1 MLSDFLERIG
11 IKSFDELNAEERRT
25 YQEWSAVLGK
35 PETTI
40 EDLKALLPREI
51 ERLREELAKYD
62 NSEKRELY
70 FKAALRNAELI
81 TKIITTPEKERE
93 QLRAQ
98 LQQRFGP
105 K

>member
-1 MLSDFLERIG
+1 MLSEFLERIG
-11 IKSFDELNAEERRT
+11 VRSLDELNAEERRT
-25 YQEWSAVLGK
+25 YQEWSAVLSK

-40 EDLKALLPREI
+40 EDLKAFLPKEI
-51 ERLREELAKYD
+51 ERLREELGKYD

-70 FKAALRNAELI
+70 FKAALRNMELI

-98 LQQRFGP
+98 LQQRFGLQ
-105 K
+105 